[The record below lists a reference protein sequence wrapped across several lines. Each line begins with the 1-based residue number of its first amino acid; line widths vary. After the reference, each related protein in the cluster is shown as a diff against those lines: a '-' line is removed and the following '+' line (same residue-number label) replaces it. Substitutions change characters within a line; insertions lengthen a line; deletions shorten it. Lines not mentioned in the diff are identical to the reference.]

1 MKDHDLHRSPSSPPP
16 SSSFL
21 LLLMPR
27 KKSDEVAL
35 GSDSFLDVLCNMV
48 GILVIL
54 IVVAG
59 MRVNRVPIVLP
70 EAAGTLEIFP
80 PTVLDDPIELG
91 EPETMVWAV
100 EAPPPEIPDLPRPPR
115 KPVKLAPLSPPMELV
130 DASSSMQADL
140 EALTSQIAE
149 VEAESETLTQ
159 RTAQAAKE
167 VATARSLVAT
177 VSVDQKSVAE
187 LALLEKQDLA
197 TLTANLTQLETELR
211 EARVAAPKVKI
222 LKHSTTPI
230 SRFVSGTEVHCRL
243 SQGQISIV
251 PVDFLV
257 DRLQAQIQRQ
267 KDFLLSREYYES
279 SVGPVDGYTMGFTL
293 ERAKATPA
301 EELNVG
307 GRLIK
312 MEVTGWTIRP
322 EAGIVEESAEQA
334 LSPGSHFMQA
344 IETAGTNATL
354 TFWVYPDS
362 FDTHRALQD
371 HAQTRGWRVA
381 ARPLPEGVP
390 IAGSPKGSKSL
401 AQ

>member
-1 MKDHDLHRSPSSPPP
+1 MS
-16 SSSFL
+16 
-21 LLLMPR
+21 R
-27 KKSDEVAL
+27 KKTHEVAL

-59 MRVNRVPIVLP
+59 MRVSHDPVVLI
-70 EAAGTLEIFP
+70 EADGTQEPAP
-80 PTVLDDPIELG
+80 PTVLDDPIDLG

-100 EAPPPEIPDLPRPPR
+100 EAPPPEIPDQLPPPPR
-115 KPVKLAPLSPPMELV
+115 KPAKLAPLAPPKELV
-130 DASSSMQADL
+130 EATSSMQADL
-140 EALTSQIAE
+140 EALTLQIAE
-149 VEAESETLTQ
+149 VEAESETLAE
-159 RTAQAAKE
+159 RTAGAAKE
-167 VATARSLVAT
+167 LEAARSLVAT
-177 VSVDQKSVAE
+177 VSVDQQSAAE
-187 LALLEKQDLA
+187 RALLEKQNLA
-197 TLTANLTQLETELR
+197 TLAKNLTQLETELR
-211 EARVAAPKVKI
+211 EARTAAPKVKI

-243 SQGQISIV
+243 HQGKVSIV
-251 PVDFLV
+251 PVDILV
-257 DRLQAQIQRQ
+257 ERLQAQIQRQ
-267 KDFLLSREYYES
+267 RDFLLSREYYES
-279 SVGPVDGYTMGFTL
+279 RVGPVDGYSMEFVL
-293 ERAKATPA
+293 ERAKANPV
-301 EELNVG
+301 EELNLG
-307 GRLIK
+307 SRLIK

-322 EAGIVEESAEQA
+322 DTGIVAETAEQA
-334 LSPGSHFMQA
+334 LVPGSHFMQA

-381 ARPLPEGVP
+381 ARPLPDGVP